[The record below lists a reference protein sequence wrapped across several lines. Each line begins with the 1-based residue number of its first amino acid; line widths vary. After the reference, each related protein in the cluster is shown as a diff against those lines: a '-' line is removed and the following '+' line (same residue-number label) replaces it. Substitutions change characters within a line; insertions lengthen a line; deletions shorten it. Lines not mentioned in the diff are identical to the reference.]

1 MCYLFL
7 LFSRSRPRLSP
18 SEGDVAG
25 SSADRGL
32 LLTGS
37 SADAASGAPIASASF
52 FHLSR
57 REEEE

>member
-1 MCYLFL
+1 MD
-7 LFSRSRPRLSP
+7 P
-18 SEGDVAG
+18 VA
-25 SSADRGL
+25 ATTLPIPGL
-32 LLTGS
+32 LLAGS